1 MRTDDLV
8 AVLARSAQPV
18 DGRRVAR
25 QFWGTLAVGA
35 ALCVLAMFIFLGP
48 RPDWRGAMQLP
59 MFWLKLGFPAAVAL
73 AAVPLLRRLA
83 TPGERLGRLPAAVVP
98 PFALVWLMAAA
109 ALMEAPTGTRVGLV
123 LGATWWQCPLTILAL
138 AVPALALAF
147 SALRAMAP
155 TRLTLAGAAAG
166 LFAGSAAAFA
176 YAISCAEMQ
185 APFLGTWYVL
195 GMLLSAG
202 IGALLG
208 RRLLHW

>member
-18 DGRRVAR
+18 DGRKVAR
-25 QFWGTLAVGA
+25 QFWSTLVLGA
-35 ALCVLAMFIFLGP
+35 ALCLAAMFIFLGA

-73 AAVPLLRRLA
+73 MAVPLLRRLA
-83 TPGERLGRLPAAVVP
+83 TPGERLGQLPAAIAL

-109 ALMEAPTGTRVGLV
+109 ALTDAPAGTRASLV
-123 LGATWWQCPLTILAL
+123 LGATWWQCPVTILVL
-138 AVPALALAF
+138 SVPALILSF
-147 SALRAMAP
+147 SALERMAP

-185 APFLGTWYVL
+185 TPFLGTWYVL

-202 IGALLG
+202 IGAMLG